1 MSFEKMLHFIRWCF
15 LRYVLG
21 KGPFSPVRFKD
32 ILEKGRLASALKVYF
47 EKKVHFIQC
56 FLRYILEKGLFY
68 PVLFKQYSVIAGK
81 CNRNVTLILPSS

>member
-1 MSFEKMLHFIRWCF
+1 MFWEKVPLVQFV
-15 LRYVLG
+15 LRY
-21 KGPFSPVRFKD
+21 
-32 ILEKGRLASALKVYF
+32 ILEKGRLASAFKVYF